1 MKQYE
6 KIKKK
11 YHIYIYKSLS
21 FYFEFF
27 KISNCLKYSFQIF
40 AYREDK
46 LGQGDVIYCWQPG
59 CKWLAF
65 CGDTR
70 VVIIVDRLGKKVV
83 EFPLKLGGRVKQMEF
98 DCEGDTIALIQEYC
112 STVTIINIY
121 TKKILEVEIDK
132 SNKDRPTCIRWGKNH
147 SILGIG
153 TQIGLI
159 YYYNKKSDKIYP
171 LSFNHN
177 KAITTAD
184 WNDEGNLATGDEN
197 SSLSV
202 TNKQGEPILQN
213 ATLKSDPKMIKWARQ
228 KTNENKNSFTTIS
241 TVLNNKTILIYDI
254 KKKSN
259 PIELA
264 LDSDYG
270 NIVTYQWFGDGYI
283 AIGFSKGYISIIS
296 THMNEIKN
304 EVHSMQPFK
313 NGLDDLSV
321 CEDVNRIAIA
331 GENTVKIYDTNIWSE
346 IVEEK
351 IEISNQAGRISKI
364 QWSTTG
370 HILIISTYLGSI
382 FAFNVIVNDVYAVY
396 SK

>member
-1 MKQYE
+1 
-6 KIKKK
+6 
-11 YHIYIYKSLS
+11 
-21 FYFEFF
+21 
-27 KISNCLKYSFQIF
+27 
-40 AYREDK
+40 
-46 LGQGDVIYCWQPG
+46 
-59 CKWLAF
+59 
-65 CGDTR
+65 
-70 VVIIVDRLGKKVV
+70 
-83 EFPLKLGGRVKQMEF
+83 MEF
-98 DCEGDTIALIQEYC
+98 DFEGDTIALIQDYC
-112 STVTIINIY
+112 SVVTIINIY
-121 TKKILEVEIDK
+121 TKKILEVDIDK
-132 SNKDRPTCIRWGKNH
+132 SNKDKPTCIRWGKNH
-147 SILGIG
+147 PILGIG
-153 TQIGLI
+153 TLIGLI

-177 KAITTAD
+177 KSVTTAD

-213 ATLKSDPKMIKWARQ
+213 ATLKSDPKMVKWARQ
-228 KTNENKNSFTTIS
+228 KTNENKNSYTTIS

-254 KKKSN
+254 KKKLN

-313 NGLDDLSV
+313 TGLDDLNV
-321 CEDVNRIAIA
+321 CEEVNRIAIA
-331 GENTVKIYDTNIWSE
+331 GENSVKIFDTNLWSE

-364 QWSTTG
+364 QWSSTG

-382 FAFNVIVNDVYAVY
+382 FAFNVIVNDVYAVH
-396 SK
+396 SKK

>member
-1 MKQYE
+1 M
-6 KIKKK
+6 
-11 YHIYIYKSLS
+11 
-21 FYFEFF
+21 
-27 KISNCLKYSFQIF
+27 
-40 AYREDK
+40 
-46 LGQGDVIYCWQPG
+46 
-59 CKWLAF
+59 
-65 CGDTR
+65 
-70 VVIIVDRLGKKVV
+70 
-83 EFPLKLGGRVKQMEF
+83 
-98 DCEGDTIALIQEYC
+98 
-112 STVTIINIY
+112 
-121 TKKILEVEIDK
+121 
-132 SNKDRPTCIRWGKNH
+132 
-147 SILGIG
+147 
-153 TQIGLI
+153 I
-159 YYYNKKSDKIYP
+159 YYYNKKTDKIYP

-177 KAITTAD
+177 KAVTTAD

-228 KTNENKNSFTTIS
+228 KTNDNKNSYTTIS
-241 TVLNNKTILIYDI
+241 TVLNNRTILIYDI

-313 NGLDDLSV
+313 TGLDDLCV
-321 CEDVNRIAIA
+321 CEEVNRIAIA
-331 GENTVKIYDTNIWSE
+331 GENSVKIYDTNLWSE

-382 FAFNVIVNDVYAVY
+382 FAFNVIVNDVFAVH
-396 SK
+396 SKNNINLMDFKI